1 MKKVL
6 IITIGL
12 LWLNLP
18 VWAVNKLEVSL
29 SDNAFERNFELSN
42 EQEIAGLAMALKF
55 ANRED
60 DVKLTSASFEG
71 TRLEGLELKEALF
84 DNVEKTVLVYGI
96 VLQEDYLAA
105 GERPI
110 VKLTFTGTDVDKVNF
125 TPTTIAQQE
134 GITLVSPSA
143 KEIGY
148 DFNG

>member
-42 EQEIAGLAMALKF
+42 EQEIAGLAMALNF

-84 DNVEKTVLVYGI
+84 DKIGRGTRLNSSHQLISYAVFCLKKKTLRRHARQGGI
-96 VLQEDYLAA
+96 RSP
-105 GERPI
+105 GRP
-110 VKLTFTGTDVDKVNF
+110 DVRRSGAV
-125 TPTTIAQQE
+125 
-134 GITLVSPSA
+134 
-143 KEIGY
+143 
-148 DFNG
+148 